1 MGHREPY
8 LYTNDLDGL
17 TRTLLPSP
25 VSQLQLQLQ
34 SDFVHAF
41 LGTRCRGHCDQGEA
55 STPSCPSSVAQLK
68 SGGTGSGQV
77 SSRHHACLVLVF
89 FFLFPRKRAP
99 DLDLDSQPLFPS
111 PPLLDRGAD
120 IVRIVMMA
128 EMVELE

>member
-1 MGHREPY
+1 MGRREPY

-25 VSQLQLQLQ
+25 VSQLQLQLQLQ

-77 SSRHHACLVLVF
+77 SPRHHACLVLVF
-89 FFLFPRKRAP
+89 LFFFLASEPP
-99 DLDLDSQPLFPS
+99 TSTSTPS
-111 PPLLDRGAD
+111 PSSPPPLCLTEGLTLSA
-120 IVRIVMMA
+120 
-128 EMVELE
+128 LS